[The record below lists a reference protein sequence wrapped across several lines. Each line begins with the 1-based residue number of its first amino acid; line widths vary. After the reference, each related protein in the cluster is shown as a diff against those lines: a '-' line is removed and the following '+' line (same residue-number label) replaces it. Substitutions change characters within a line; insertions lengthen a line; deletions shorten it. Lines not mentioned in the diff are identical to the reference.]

1 MLRIGPRIP
10 SGRRKPRDNPEHRL
24 QCALA
29 DHIRMVG
36 RRDMWWSALP
46 FGEFRAKRTAA
57 KLKAAGVRPG
67 APDLAFLF
75 GGHFYGLEVK
85 VKGGTQSEEQI
96 RTEAEIATGGGTYAV
111 GKGLDQCLDI
121 LRGWG
126 VLPAD
131 YGYVPSRR
139 LQMPLGLTEAA

>member
-1 MLRIGPRIP
+1 
-10 SGRRKPRDNPEHRL
+10 
-24 QCALA
+24 
-29 DHIRMVG
+29 MVG

-75 GGHFYGLEVK
+75 DGRFYGLEVK
-85 VKGGTQSEEQI
+85 VRGGSQSPDQI
-96 RTEAEIATGGGTYAV
+96 RTEAEIGRAGGSYAV

-131 YGYVPSRR
+131 YAFVPAKRQQ
-139 LQMPLGLTEAA
+139 LPLGLTGQAA